1 MSHTPSLDAAASVLW
16 DGISSPGPHFGRIRT
31 TVIVS
36 RVDVYVYL
44 LAVQK
49 MLTIALY
56 YSCSIHQCNQG
67 PIHICPDQCRC
78 AKDYAH
84 GRGWRGDT
92 FRCAEGI
99 LPEVAFE
106 KVYSWRNIVRD
117 MSSETWI

>member
-1 MSHTPSLDAAASVLW
+1 MSHTPSHDAATSVPW
-16 DGISSPGPHFGRIRT
+16 DAISSPGPHSGRIQT
-31 TVIVS
+31 SVFVS
-36 RVDVYVYL
+36 RVDVYL
-44 LAVQK
+44 WAVQTK
-49 MLTIALY
+49 FIIGLY
-56 YSCSIHQCNQG
+56 YSSSVQKCNQG
-67 PIHICPDQCRC
+67 PILICPDQCRC

-84 GRGWRGDT
+84 GRPWRRDT